1 MSYAQHLKASTVDL
15 TFGIWAITVP
25 VLFGRRLINGD
36 GDMAHHVAMGDHLM
50 RHGWI
55 DSDIFSFTM
64 AGERVVAYEWLAQLA
79 YASFHRLGGIASV
92 AIGAGL
98 LVAAAY
104 ALIVLFTR
112 RRGVDPLLGY
122 LIAITAA
129 LLGSASWL
137 ARPLLFTLVGCA
149 LLLFLI
155 EMPSSTVA
163 ATGPGDRAGRAA
175 RPAWRRRVWWFAP
188 LFAVWANVHPGF
200 VAGLAILAVYAA
212 GDAVEAWRGVDRAA
226 WLDRARYHAAGLGIA
241 FAASLANPFGIGLH
255 DAILTMLGNTYLID
269 RTGEFMSPTFHAAN
283 GKLFLIVIAAIV
295 VVLALAR
302 RRLSVPRLFLM
313 LFMLASAL
321 FAQRNIPLFGVLVL
335 PVLALEYDGDWRRL
349 SVRGLNHVRRVLQE
363 GEAVAAPGR
372 WFGVFGALMLV
383 LAINHGRVAGF
394 QAVPDTFDERVF
406 PVEAVS
412 WARQAGITGRMY
424 HEFIWGGFILY
435 AWPGQKIFID
445 GLTDVFKGDLIRDYV
460 EIRSVRPEWDR
471 KLNEYGIT
479 LVMIPPASPLAYTL
493 ERDGWRSL
501 YSDETAVILERPSAE
516 P

>member
-1 MSYAQHLKASTVDL
+1 MSYQQHLKASTVDL
-15 TFGIWAITVP
+15 TFAIWAITVP
-25 VLFGRRLINGD
+25 MLFGQRLINGD
-36 GDMAHHVAMGDHLM
+36 GDMAHHVAMGDHLL
-50 RHGWI
+50 RNGWI
-55 DSDIFSFTM
+55 DSDVFSFTM

-79 YASFHRLGGIASV
+79 YASFHRLGGIAGV

-98 LVAAAY
+98 VIAAAY
-104 ALIVLFTR
+104 ALIVLFMR
-112 RRGVDPLLGY
+112 RRGVDPLLAY
-122 LIAITAA
+122 LIGITAA
-129 LLGSASWL
+129 MLGSASWL

-155 EMPSSTVA
+155 EMP
-163 ATGPGDRAGRAA
+163 A

-200 VAGLAILAVYAA
+200 VAGLAILAIYAA
-212 GDAVEAWRGVDRAA
+212 GDVLEARRGVDRAE

-241 FAASLANPFGIGLH
+241 FAATLVNPFGIGLL
-255 DAILTMLGNTYLID
+255 DAVLTMLGNTYLVD
-269 RTGEFMSPTFHAAN
+269 RTGEFMSPSFHAVY
-283 GKLFLIVIAAIV
+283 GKLFLVVIAAIV
-295 VVLALAR
+295 AVLALAR
-302 RRLSVPRLFLM
+302 RRLSFPRLLLL

-335 PVLALEYDGDWRRL
+335 PVLALEYDADWRRL
-349 SVRGLNHVRRVLQE
+349 GVRGVNHVRRVFQD

-372 WFGVFGALMLV
+372 WFGVFVVLMLV

-394 QAVPDTFDERVF
+394 QAVPDAFDERAF

-424 HEFIWGGFILY
+424 HEFTWGGFILY

-445 GLTDVFKGDLIRDYV
+445 GLTDVFSGDLIRDYV

-479 LVMIPPASPLAYTL
+479 LVMIRPASTLAYTL
-493 ERDGWRSL
+493 ARDGWRSL
-501 YSDETAVILERPSAE
+501 YADETAVILQRPSAE